1 MNLHELWTA
10 FELNRKKI
18 LNWCELWTEPSFGF
32 ELKWTFELNWV
43 LNLNWSELL
52 NWTEFWIWTE
62 MNFWTELNFK
72 FELEWTS
79 ELNWVLDL
87 NQNELLNW
95 TKFSIWTKLNFEM
108 KQIQNLYYKC
118 RFLFLHLQHQQQQHD
133 GALSRPCC
141 LKKSYE
147 LCVNV
152 VRTGGICE
160 INIALIW
167 TIWTI
172 LNDSTIDFPIPNL
185 ILK

>member
-1 MNLHELWTA
+1 MGKFSSVQFWTTVQFMNFHEFAWT
-10 FELNRKKI
+10 LNCI
-18 LNWCELWTEPSFGF
+18 WTEPKKKF
-32 ELKWTFELNWV
+32 ELMWT
-43 LNLNWSELL
+43 L

-62 MNFWTELNFK
+62 MNFWTELSFK

-87 NQNELLNW
+87 NRNELLNW

-167 TIWTI
+167 TVWTI
-172 LNDSTIDFPIPNL
+172 LNDTTIDFPIPNL